1 LFAQNSSCTS
11 GTCTWDCVDKNKQYQ
26 DSVAPGWYY
35 SQFHSN
41 YAESNRTQ
49 PLWAGWEPVLEAIPG
64 CNGLGI
70 GKLLD
75 FAFFVV
81 LDATW
86 VAFYHLH
93 AADFATQGYFTLEES
108 PRLLFDRVSY
118 LYEKQF
124 GISIS
129 IGRVEAF
136 ANLTAN
142 CDRFLKGKAEDDRF
156 KDSSHT
162 KHALEQRGI
171 TDATG
176 ASGGLVRLGA
186 ASHGPDRGTFCRSWT
201 GINCVCAA
209 KEKGKKVSELC
220 LLVNMGAP
228 FTSDGRIDHK
238 PIRTLAHELTHMF
251 GM

>member
-1 LFAQNSSCTS
+1 MA
-11 GTCTWDCVDKNKQYQ
+11 YQ
-26 DSVAPGWYY
+26 ETVAPGWYY
-35 SQFHSN
+35 PQEHGSR
-41 YAESNRTQ
+41 AESNSTQ
-49 PLWAGWEPVLEAIPG
+49 PLWAAWEPVLEAVPG
-64 CNGLGI
+64 CNGLGP

-75 FAFFVV
+75 FSFLVV

-93 AADFATQGYFTLEES
+93 AADFAVQGYFTLEES

-124 GISIS
+124 GMSIS

-136 ANLTAN
+136 ANLTEKCAQ
-142 CDRFLKGKAEDDRF
+142 FGKGHSEDEA
-156 KDSSHT
+156 KDSSNT
-162 KHALEQRGI
+162 RYALEQRGV

-186 ASHGPDRGTFCRSWT
+186 GAADGKTYCRSYT
-201 GINCVCAA
+201 GINSACGSKDNVS
-209 KEKGKKVSELC
+209 KLGFLVSQGK
-220 LLVNMGAP
+220 P
-228 FTSDGRIDHK
+228 FTDSGGLINYK
-238 PIRTLAHELTHMF
+238 AVGTLAHELAHMF